1 MDIYQLALRPLLF
14 SQDPETISNQ
24 ALAFLQALDS
34 RPASPVTKLAKAS
47 FEQLF
52 CRTDRR
58 LEQSIFG
65 LNFAN
70 PVGLAAGF
78 DKNGVAAGMWQYL
91 GFGFAELGTV
101 TYHPRAG
108 NDTPRLFRLDRDR
121 AALNRMGLNNSG
133 ASAMATKLEID
144 CSKSIGIPIGISLG
158 NANEASSL
166 DVAKDYLASFQ
177 MLKNL
182 GDYFVLNVS
191 CPNVS
196 NSESSQE
203 ISNLQSIFD
212 IIQQDNQAQKPILL
226 KVSPDLDLDRLTRII
241 ELAQDYKIAGI
252 IATNT
257 TKDKSNLSPQRL
269 AATGER
275 VVNAAGGI
283 SGKPLQKKSTEI
295 IRFIY
300 QQTGGKL
307 PIIGVG
313 GIFTAEDAWEKITA
327 GASLIQVYTGWIY
340 NGPWM
345 VDRIL
350 TGLLAKLEIH
360 GLTSISAAIGRSNL

>member
-14 SQDPETISNQ
+14 SQDPETTSNQ

-34 RPASPVTKLAKAS
+34 HPASPVTKLAKAS

-121 AALNRMGLNNSG
+121 AALNQMGLNNSG
-133 ASAMATKLEID
+133 ASAMAKKLKSD
-144 CSKSIGIPIGISLG
+144 CGKSISIPIGISLG
-158 NANEASSL
+158 NATEASSL

-177 MLKNL
+177 MLNNL

-196 NSESSQE
+196 NSKSSQE
-203 ISNLQSIFD
+203 ISNLQSVFD
-212 IIQQDNQAQKPILL
+212 IIQQDNQAQKAILL
-226 KVSPDLDLDRLTRII
+226 KVSPDLHLDILTRII

-257 TKDKSNLSPQRL
+257 TKDKSNLSTQIL
-269 AATGER
+269 AATGKQ

-300 QQTGGKL
+300 QQTEGKL

-350 TGLLAKLEIH
+350 TGLLAKLEVH
-360 GLTSISAAIGRSNL
+360 GLTSISDAVGRSNL